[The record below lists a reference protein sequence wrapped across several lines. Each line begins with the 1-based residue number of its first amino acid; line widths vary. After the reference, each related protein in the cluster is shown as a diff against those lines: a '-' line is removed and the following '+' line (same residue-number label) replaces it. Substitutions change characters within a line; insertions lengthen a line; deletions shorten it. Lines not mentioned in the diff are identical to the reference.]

1 MAHYASEA
9 DFRAALSSRLRQRA
23 QQMQWPTQEV
33 ARAFVLQQFSARLY
47 RSDSAE
53 QWVLTG
59 GTALQY
65 RSTEARPTADADLAF
80 AREAAEVETA
90 LRRAL
95 IPIAGEYGSFDL
107 RLSRTKDSGNYTGRL
122 TYNLNGQRFASASI
136 DVNTTRPVD
145 FTPDVLTPDALVTM
159 PDLSPPA
166 ALRVYPVHRHLA
178 DKLAAMYDTYGSD
191 GTSPST
197 RPHDLAD
204 IVILSR
210 SSTVDAPKLLA
221 AVRQQESERNVS
233 IPTPLRLPAPE
244 WATTYPKRVEETS
257 LPVHLHDVHT
267 ALDTANRFISPVLN
281 GQVAHG
287 RWAPEHQQWVEPTPP
302 ARTSSVADLLPAAN
316 PEIKRSRTR
325 PTRTRTDAPL
335 HPDSG
340 ANQHREQGFG
350 L

>member
-33 ARAFVLQQFSARLY
+33 ARAFVLQQFSARLF

-80 AREAAEVETA
+80 AREAAEVETT

-95 IPIAGEYGSFDL
+95 TPIAGEYGSFDL
-107 RLSRTKDSGNYTGRL
+107 KLSRTKDSGNYAGRL

-145 FTPDVLTPDALVTM
+145 FTPDVLTPDALITM
-159 PDLSPPA
+159 PDLSPPP

-244 WATTYPKRVEETS
+244 WAATYPKRVEETTR
-257 LPVHLHDVHT
+257 PAQLHDVHT
-267 ALDTANRFISPVLN
+267 ALGAADRFVSPVLAGEIVRGHWDP
-281 GQVAHG
+281 GQ
-287 RWAPEHQQWVEPTPP
+287 EQWVQP
-302 ARTSSVADLLPAAN
+302 ARTAQKASVADLV
-316 PEIKRSRTR
+316 RSAQPNRPRRATKQPHHPPDR
-325 PTRTRTDAPL
+325 PT
-335 HPDSG
+335 PDVS
-340 ANQHREQGFG
+340 ADRHRG
-350 L
+350 LEPEP

>member
-33 ARAFVLQQFSARLY
+33 ARAFVLQQFSARLF

-80 AREAAEVETA
+80 AREATEVETA

-145 FTPDVLTPDALVTM
+145 FTPDVLTPDALITM
-159 PDLSPPA
+159 PDLSPPP

-178 DKLAAMYDTYGSD
+178 DKLAAMFDSYGSD
-191 GTSPST
+191 GASPST

-210 SSTVDAPKLLA
+210 SSTVDASKLLA

-233 IPTPLRLPAPE
+233 VPTPLRLPAPE
-244 WATTYPKRVEETS
+244 WVATYPKRVEETT
-257 LPVHLHDVHT
+257 LPAHLHNVDN
-267 ALDTANRFISPVLN
+267 ALAAADRLVSPVLT
-281 GQVAHG
+281 GQIVNAQWNP
-287 RWAPEHQQWVEPTPP
+287 RQQQWVHQGTAP
-302 ARTSSVADLLPAAN
+302 RTSTVGDLLQAAQPQRN
-316 PEIKRSRTR
+316 RSDRQRPGRPGDRHPPEMGSDRSLG
-325 PTRTRTDAPL
+325 P
-335 HPDSG
+335 
-340 ANQHREQGFG
+340 EV
-350 L
+350 